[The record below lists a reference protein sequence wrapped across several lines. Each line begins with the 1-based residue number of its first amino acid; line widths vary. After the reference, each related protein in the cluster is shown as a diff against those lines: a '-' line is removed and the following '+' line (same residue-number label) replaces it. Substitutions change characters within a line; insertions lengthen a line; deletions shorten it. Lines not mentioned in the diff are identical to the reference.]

1 MEFIN
6 RKAQFPGRVK
16 LVKVAGSTDL
26 YDITLADGSV
36 TGSYEAGTPLN
47 AETFNTMQAEI
58 STEIKNSLLKSI
70 QLTDGTNKGDRLSI
84 ESSKDLV
91 VKLPSTIKASF
102 NGNVIGNLNGTAN
115 AAKSITSSYGNI
127 TLKSVSLS
135 TSYTT
140 VYTASKYSSI
150 VLILSPYSGNAKNT
164 AVFAASYADTKSS
177 INDVNYVNKSGYI
190 NKRWSGQNFQ
200 ISMSTSNAAGTYA
213 LTIIEARY

>member
-70 QLTDGTNKGDRLSI
+70 QLTDGTNSGTRLSI
-84 ESSKDLV
+84 GSSRDLTI
-91 VKLPSTIKASF
+91 KLPTTIKATLS
-102 NGNVIGNLNGTAN
+102 GNATTATTAT
-115 AAKSITSSYGNI
+115 AADKVSTSYGNV
-127 TLKSVSLS
+127 TFKTVSLS

-140 VYTASKYSSI
+140 VYTASTYST
-150 VLILSPYSGNAKNT
+150 ILLLLAPWSSSAKNT
-164 AVFAASYADTKSS
+164 AVFAVSYANGKSS
-177 INDVNYVNKSGYI
+177 INDVNYVNYSGYI
-190 NKRWSGQNFQ
+190 NKRWSGKNFQ
-200 ISMSTSNAAGTYA
+200 IAMSSSGANGSYVVAILDAHY
-213 LTIIEARY
+213 